1 MSKNDNVA
9 NDRTARIRPFILL
22 PVLFVFCIILSNRE
36 PVVFAAERGAGT
48 ARLTR
53 DDTNRLTGLCIQIG
67 GSLELTRQLAG
78 NPQLL
83 LHRLDVDLDLVKQA
97 QGFLTEHRKGAT
109 LLTEHW
115 TRTELPHANNLVN
128 VVIASKDTEV
138 PRTEI
143 LRVLCPGG
151 VAFFADDTGYTRI
164 EKPKPEGLDAWTH
177 QWHGAD
183 GGLVTED
190 THVGVPQGLQWV
202 TGPLFAMAGRKSST
216 QSLVSAGGRNFYVT
230 QNVVK
235 NVGRGKMHQFLV
247 ARDAF
252 NGLLLWQRQWT
263 GPFVTGNGE
272 TNPRLVASGQY
283 VYIVDDGH
291 VLALDAQTGKTRFRW
306 ETAED
311 PDKLIHVGHTILVQS
326 PGGITALDD
335 RLDEVMWKF
344 RDKKTHGTA
353 SVDDQV
359 LCLVSGR
366 SKDGN
371 FKHELVGINLSD
383 GKIAWRVNTQPQTT
397 ARRVRINFAR
407 DGFVALQ
414 SHGSLHL
421 FSAKSGDHLWTRKT
435 DAKPGKSYVDERF
448 VGHFLRHGLVWMLKQ
463 NSERKSSGQNEWLGL
478 DPLTGEQR
486 RVLQTTGDWPKT
498 ATPGKMGCQL
508 LVASDRFIMIPRQAT
523 FIDFETGEKRP
534 FKFTRGGCGLGF
546 VPANGL
552 VYSHPHACG
561 CFSEAVRGFMGM
573 HSQKAVRFES
583 SGTERVE
590 RGAAFK
596 EVKGPPTV
604 PEDWPVY
611 RYDGSRGASSP
622 TQLDDSLSLLWSK
635 QIVPHRETRSS
646 RAWTLRTGNRLTAP
660 TIYDRSVFVADVDS
674 GQLHALDVA
683 SGHPRWT
690 FSAAGRIDS
699 PPTLHNG
706 LCLFGSHNGYVYC
719 VSAADGR
726 LVWRFRA
733 APMHHR
739 IVAFGNVES
748 RWPVSGTVL
757 VQDDTAFVAAGR
769 APDADG
775 GIQVHA
781 LDLQSGNPLWS
792 AQLNSPESVGLCD
805 FLVSGEE
812 DVFLSNWRFDPQ
824 TGEHARASSNSHLRG
839 GKVGLLEA
847 SWLKHD
853 LALRKNIQ
861 TWTAKDVAGQLLA
874 FSRDETVRYEAES
887 RTLTFKGQTT
897 WNHSVPKPA
906 QVTSLILTKSH
917 VVAAGS
923 RDRQAQLAEGILW
936 LLDEQD
942 GAVNK
947 AIELPAEVVFDGLAA
962 SRNQVFVSSQNGHL
976 YCFGS
981 KKRASTTSPE

>member
-1 MSKNDNVA
+1 MSTNDNFA
-9 NDRTARIRPFILL
+9 NDRIARIRHFILHMIS
-22 PVLFVFCIILSNRE
+22 FAFCIILSICER
-36 PVVFAAERGAGT
+36 PVFAAERSAGA
-48 ARLTR
+48 AKLTR
-53 DDTNRLTGLCIQIG
+53 DETDRLTGLCVQIG
-67 GSLELTRQLAG
+67 GSLELTEQLAG

-83 LHRLDVDLDLVKQA
+83 LHRLDADLDLVKRA
-97 QGFLTEHRKGAT
+97 QEILTAHHKGAT
-109 LLTEHW
+109 LLAEHW

-128 VVIASKDTEV
+128 VVIATKDSTI
-138 PRTEI
+138 PRSEI

-151 VAFFADDTGYTRI
+151 VAFFAQETGYTRVA
-164 EKPKPEGLDAWTH
+164 KPKPKGLDEWTH

-230 QNVVK
+230 QNVVE
-235 NVGRGKMHQFLV
+235 NVGRTKMPQFLV

-263 GPFVTGNGE
+263 GPFVSGAGE
-272 TNPRLVASGQY
+272 TNPRLVSSGEY

-306 ETAED
+306 KTVER

-326 PGGITALDD
+326 PSGITALHD
-335 RLDEVMWKF
+335 RLDKVIWKF
-344 RDKKTHGTA
+344 RDKTTHGTA

-366 SKDGN
+366 SKDGD
-371 FKHELVGINLSD
+371 FKHELVSINLAD
-383 GKIAWRVNTQPQTT
+383 GKIVWRVSTERQTT
-397 ARRVRINFAR
+397 AAKQVRINFAR

-435 DAKPGKSYVDERF
+435 DARPGKTYVDERY

-463 NSERKSSGQNEWLGL
+463 NAERKSSGQNEWVGL
-478 DPLTGEQR
+478 DPLTGRQR

-508 LVASDRFIMIPRQAT
+508 LIASDRYIMVPRQAT
-523 FIDFETGEKRP
+523 FIDFKTGEKRP

-573 HSQKAVRFES
+573 HSRMAVRFES
-583 SGTERVE
+583 SAAERVE

-596 EVKGPPTV
+596 EVKGPSAV

-611 RYDGSRGASSP
+611 RYDGGRGANSP

-635 QIVPHRETRSS
+635 QIAPDRKTRSS

-660 TIYDRSVFVADVDS
+660 TVYDRTVFVADVDA

-690 FSAAGRIDS
+690 FLAAGRIDS

-706 LCLFGSHNGYVYC
+706 RCLFGSHDGYVYC

-726 LVWRFRA
+726 LVWRSRA
-733 APMHHR
+733 APVDRR
-739 IVAFGNVES
+739 IVAYGNVES

-757 VQDDTAFVAAGR
+757 VRGDTAFVAAGR
-769 APDADG
+769 SPDADG
-775 GIQVHA
+775 GIQAHA
-781 LDLQSGNPLWS
+781 LDLQSGIPRWS
-792 AQLNSPESVGLCD
+792 AQLNSTELVGLSD
-805 FLVSGEE
+805 FLIAGEE

-824 TGEHARASSNSHLRG
+824 TGQHARASHNSHLRG

-853 LALRKNIQ
+853 LALRKDIQ
-861 TWTAKDVAGQLLA
+861 TWTAKGVAGQLLA
-874 FSRDETVRYEAES
+874 FSEHATVRYDAVS
-887 RTLTFKGQTT
+887 RTLGFQGQTT
-897 WNHSVPKPA
+897 WNRSVPKPA
-906 QVTSLILTKSH
+906 QVTSLVLTKSH

-923 RDRQAQLAEGILW
+923 HDRQAQLSKGILW
-936 LLDEQD
+936 LLDKQD
-942 GAVNK
+942 GADK
-947 AIELPAEVVFDGLAA
+947 QAIELPAEVVFDGLAA
-962 SRNQVFVSSQNGHL
+962 SRSQVFVSSQNGHL
-976 YCFGS
+976 YCF
-981 KKRASTTSPE
+981 K